1 MNLIQKETK
10 LKLIFIYA
18 HLPEKIKFLATPPE
32 DITKDKYNDITYL
45 KRVNEMVKELK
56 EKDFDTR
63 KDGVLPYAKEII
75 INHITSIIKELN
87 RGNKQ

>member
-1 MNLIQKETK
+1 MKKETLSDKINKDIQKWQQERR
-10 LKLIFIYA
+10 
-18 HLPEKIKFLATPPE
+18 
-32 DITKDKYNDITYL
+32 N
-45 KRVNEMVKELK
+45 NGMVKELK